1 MSTAIGIDLGTTY
14 SCVGVFR
21 NNSVTIIPN
30 ELGERTT
37 PSIVTF
43 DNNNK
48 SYVGESGKMRQVNFT
63 NSTIYDS
70 KRLIGRR
77 FDDTEVQ
84 YDMKTIPFKK

>member
-30 ELGERTT
+30 ELGERTI
-37 PSIVTF
+37 PSIVSF
-43 DNNNK
+43 DNNCK
-48 SYVGESGKMRQVNFT
+48 SYVGEAGKIRRMNFP

-70 KRLIGRR
+70 KRLIGRA
-77 FDDTEVQ
+77 FNSEEVQ
-84 YDMKTIPFKK
+84 NDLKY